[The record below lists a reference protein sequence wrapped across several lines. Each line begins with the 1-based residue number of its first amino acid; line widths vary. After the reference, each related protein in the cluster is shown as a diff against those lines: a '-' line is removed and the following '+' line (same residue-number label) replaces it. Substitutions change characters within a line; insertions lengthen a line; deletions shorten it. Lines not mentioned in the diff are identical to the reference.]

1 MSWLDKIKSILAG
14 KEKEIKIE
22 ALARVINFEDI
33 PGLLEEKTK
42 KLKENNARIKDRII
56 DRIKEFGTALNGVIS
71 ALENVDLNKRKE
83 DERLK
88 LIVRENSNQY
98 VSLVLRLNSKL
109 TGIVE
114 NKDEQK
120 GGESGARVLLKKIAI
135 NLNEF
140 YRTSVLP
147 FQKSTIL
154 IGREMENI
162 TAVIKGFSDEM
173 TVIERENESFFKENE
188 MMRAMD
194 NHFLELKELKK
205 REEDLTYLLEEHKK
219 KVERMNKDY
228 AGMEKEIED
237 TRKSKD
243 YEEDIKKREEV
254 EKEKKEVERKIQEF
268 KKTIDFKELSK
279 KYHSIE
285 KMHKIVKK
293 YSNNFASALMDDQEL
308 ENLLINENQKEQIR
322 ELRNKLLSSTKEI
335 STKTEEKIKSL
346 LDALKDIKNELK
358 GLESN
363 IEITNKR
370 IDKLASRRNN
380 LKEEIKSL
388 AKKIL

>member
-205 REEDLTYLLEEHKK
+205 REEDLTYLLEEQKK
-219 KVERMNKDY
+219 KVESMNKDY
-228 AGMEKEIED
+228 LGIEKEIED
-237 TRKSKD
+237 TRKSKN